1 MWREKIGGILSFILV
16 FGGIFFFRGCGEM
29 IQVYDSITMKRENWS
44 PFRELTTNRNPKRQ
58 AQVQVIAGFYE
69 TFPQKERL
77 PQTNQ
82 DVLEMSDKYCELK
95 ASVTQ
100 KGQVFASIA
109 GQLQRLLEEPSATSI
124 ADELALNLV
133 TVYALANSY
142 VCPDSSVQ
150 ISIRPESPKNYLFTV
165 KQQGFDA
172 QDVDAEFHQ
181 KPDATLLVAGY
192 GACAEIYEMG
202 FIQALENKTASF
214 SNTHNIKVVYN
225 AAHEH
230 LCSDTK

>member
-1 MWREKIGGILSFILV
+1 MWREKIGGLLSFTLV
-16 FGGIFFFRGCGEM
+16 LGGIFFFRGCGDM

-44 PFRELTTNRNPKRQ
+44 PFRELTTNRNLKRQ

-77 PQTNQ
+77 PQINQ
-82 DVLEMSDKYCELK
+82 DVLEMSNKYCDLK

-100 KGQVFASIA
+100 RGQVFASIA

-124 ADELALNLV
+124 ADEVSLSLV
-133 TVYALANSY
+133 KVYALANLY

-150 ISIRPESPKNYLFTV
+150 ISISPESPKNYLLTV

-172 QDVDAEFHQ
+172 QDVDAEFHN
-181 KPDATLLVAGY
+181 KPDANLLLAGY

-202 FIQALENKTASF
+202 FIQALKNKTASF
-214 SNTHNIKVVYN
+214 SNTNNIKVVYN

-230 LCSDTK
+230 LCSDAE